1 MITCSADGIKYLCD
15 KCLAPT
21 AKADKPTLIG
31 REEVWEYCEDCK
43 AAREKSITPIYQRV
57 EQDANH

>member
-31 REEVWEYCEDCK
+31 REEVWEYCKDCK
-43 AAREKSITPIYQRV
+43 EAARVKYTTPDQ
-57 EQDANH
+57 